1 MSNEKEKEEVEE
13 TSEED
18 TEEKVSKKKAKKYEA
33 RIEELEQKLLETES
47 SLNKELINAKAES
60 TAWKNKYYEAY
71 ADLDN
76 TRKVLEKDHA
86 DMIKYRALEAFF
98 L

>member
-47 SLNKELINAKAES
+47 SLNKELIKCQGR
-60 TAWKNKYYEAY
+60 KYS
-71 ADLDN
+71 
-76 TRKVLEKDHA
+76 LEKQ
-86 DMIKYRALEAFF
+86 IL
-98 L
+98 

>member
-60 TAWKNKYYEAY
+60 TAWKTNIMKPMP
-71 ADLDN
+71 
-76 TRKVLEKDHA
+76 T
-86 DMIKYRALEAFF
+86 
-98 L
+98 

>member
-1 MSNEKEKEEVEE
+1 MMSNEKEKEEVEE

-47 SLNKELINAKAES
+47 SLMP
-60 TAWKNKYYEAY
+60 
-71 ADLDN
+71 
-76 TRKVLEKDHA
+76 RQKVQLGKTNI
-86 DMIKYRALEAFF
+86 MKPMPT
-98 L
+98 